1 MPFSGGGES
10 LAAILGGRVTA
21 GISGYGEYEGQIKAG
36 KLRAIGVTSPQ
47 APARRRRADL
57 QGAGH
62 RSRAHQ
68 LALGGGARPASRAAQ
83 KKALDRARR
92 ARLVKST
99 AWKDILKQKG
109 WDDAYLPADAFATFL
124 KEEQRARRRRAQVAS
139 GW

>member
-10 LAAILGGRVTA
+10 LAAILGGKVTA

-36 KLRAIGVTSPQ
+36 KLRAIGVTSAA

-62 RSRAHQ
+62 RSRPHQ
-68 LALGGGARPASRAAQ
+68 LALGGRRRPASTTAQ
-83 KKALDRARR
+83 KKTLDE
-92 ARLVKST
+92 LVEKMVKST

-109 WDDAYLPADAFATFL
+109 WDDAYLPGDAFAKFL
-124 KEEQRARRRRAQVAS
+124 KDEQERVAQAC
-139 GW
+139 